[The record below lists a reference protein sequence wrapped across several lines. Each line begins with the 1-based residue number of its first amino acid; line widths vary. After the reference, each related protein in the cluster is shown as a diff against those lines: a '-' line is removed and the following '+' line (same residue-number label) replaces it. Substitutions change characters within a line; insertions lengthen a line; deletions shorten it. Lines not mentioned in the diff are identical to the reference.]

1 MEVSLEEHM
10 NELELRTVD
19 PSQQQP
25 CLHRNTKRAS
35 QVVTPL
41 VLLSSKQPLDGNV
54 LCCMRNTF
62 RKYDIVLFC
71 FGLQRKGSVLKNTG
85 AHSPSVQKGWSCI
98 FVAWYF
104 TYGHEIQVSVPE
116 MRKSKY

>member
-1 MEVSLEEHM
+1 MEVSLEHM

-25 CLHRNTKRAS
+25 CLHRSTKRAS

-41 VLLSSKQPLDGNV
+41 VLLSSNQPLDGNV

-62 RKYDIVLFC
+62 RKYDIVLFH
-71 FGLQRKGSVLKNTG
+71 FGLQRKRLGPKEPWSTF
-85 AHSPSVQKGWSCI
+85 SFIQKGWRGI

-104 TYGHEIQVSVPE
+104 TYEHEIQVSVPE